1 MILLL
6 YLMFLNSS
14 RGMWRK
20 LLAFLEEELE
30 ENEEAVEQSEVD
42 ALHEKAQ
49 IEEMAEPAQ
58 VQNIS
63 LMEPVQSRNVGHLVA
78 AMSKLRAKFRMLGI
92 NVMRLHTDRE
102 KSFRHAKVQKW
113 CNQRQLVQTMTSGD
127 DPAKWQM

>member
-49 IEEMAEPAQ
+49 NEEMAEPA
-58 VQNIS
+58 
-63 LMEPVQSRNVGHLVA
+63 
-78 AMSKLRAKFRMLGI
+78 
-92 NVMRLHTDRE
+92 
-102 KSFRHAKVQKW
+102 KVP
-113 CNQRQLVQTMTSGD
+113 S
-127 DPAKWQM
+127 P